1 MNVAR
6 KIAIERLG
14 HGIPKLRGVPGKQ
27 QQKLD
32 KLAVQLKKAL
42 MHVSPS
48 DGVRALVRYDF
59 LIGHKRRARGFPVAT
74 SSVFGR
80 RGA

>member
-14 HGIPKLRGVPGKQ
+14 HGISKLREVPGKQ

-32 KLAVQLKKAL
+32 KLAVAAIEEGFDARLAE
-42 MHVSPS
+42 
-48 DGVRALVRYDF
+48 
-59 LIGHKRRARGFPVAT
+59 RR
-74 SSVFGR
+74 S
-80 RGA
+80 